1 MNLRRGAGKSLRS
14 PPLYEKSRRAAGYH
28 APMFSYR
35 HAFHAGNHADV
46 LKHLTLIAVL
56 RHLMKK
62 DPAIQL
68 VDTHAGAGIYRLH
81 GEIADKSGEAA
92 DGFLKLVARRQDDW
106 PEALQDYLAVVQSF
120 NTTSQWQHYPG
131 SPFIIWHLMQDATRA
146 ASRDKLKVFEMH
158 PTDQKLLRQNIE
170 ALAAARQVSSR
181 SVQMQMGDGFEALK
195 ALLPPP
201 VSSGGSRRACV
212 LIDPSYEIK
221 NDYGRVQT
229 TVQDALKRFPTGT
242 YLVWYPI
249 IGRPEAHD
257 LPRRL
262 KNITQAAGKDWL
274 HATLAIG
281 RGPGDSGGLSA
292 SGMFVVNPPFTLKDQ
307 LKAALPLLLETLGR
321 GSGQGHTLEV
331 GG

>member
-1 MNLRRGAGKSLRS
+1 MNLRRGARNSLRS
-14 PPLYEKSRRAAGYH
+14 PPLYEKSRRVAGYH
-28 APMFSYR
+28 GPMFSYR

-62 DPAIQL
+62 DPAIQF
-68 VDTHAGAGIYRLH
+68 VDTHAGAGMYRLH
-81 GEIADKSGEAA
+81 SEMAGKSGEAA
-92 DGFLKLVARRQDDW
+92 DGFLKLVAQRQKDW
-106 PEALQDYLAVVQSF
+106 PEALQDYLGVVESF
-120 NTTSQWQHYPG
+120 NNPSQWQHYPG
-131 SPFIIWHLMQDATRA
+131 SPFVIWHLMQDAARV

-170 ALAAARQVSSR
+170 ALAATRQVSAR

-221 NDYGRVQT
+221 NDYARVQA
-229 TVQDALKRFPTGT
+229 TVQDALKRFATGT
-242 YLVWYPI
+242 YMVWYPI
-249 IGRPEAHD
+249 IGRQEAHD

-262 KNITQAAGKDWL
+262 KNIAQAAGKDWL
-274 HATLAIG
+274 HATLSIG
-281 RGPGDSGGLSA
+281 RGPGDDSGLNA
-292 SGMFVVNPPFTLKDQ
+292 SGMWMVNPPFTLKDQ
-307 LKAALPLLLETLGR
+307 LKAVLPVLVDTLGR
-321 GSGQGHTLEV
+321 GVGQGHTLEV

>member
-1 MNLRRGAGKSLRS
+1 M
-14 PPLYEKSRRAAGYH
+14 P
-28 APMFSYR
+28 PMFSYR

-46 LKHLTLIAVL
+46 LKHLTLIAVV

-62 DPAIQL
+62 EPAIQF
-68 VDTHAGAGIYRLH
+68 VDTHAGAGLYRLH
-81 GEIADKSGEAA
+81 GEQADKSGEAA
-92 DGFLKLVARRQDDW
+92 DGFLKLAAHAQADW
-106 PEALQDYLAVVQSF
+106 PEPLRDYLDVVQSF
-120 NTTSQWQHYPG
+120 NPPGIWQHYPG
-131 SPFIIWHLMQDATRA
+131 SPFVVWHLMQDAERV
-146 ASRDKLKVFEMH
+146 ASRDRLKVFEMH

-170 ALAAARQVSSR
+170 ALGKTRDVSTR

-201 VSSGGSRRACV
+201 VSGAGSRRACV

-221 NDYGRVQT
+221 TDYARVQA
-229 TVQDALKRFPTGT
+229 TVQDALKRFATGT

-262 KNITQAAGKDWL
+262 KNMTQQAGKDWL
-274 HATLAIG
+274 HATLSIG
-281 RGPGDSGGLSA
+281 RGPGDSTGLNA
-292 SGMFVVNPPFTLKDQ
+292 SGMFVINPPFTLKDQ
-307 LKAALPLLLETLGR
+307 LKACLPLLVETLGR
-321 GSGQGHTLEV
+321 GVGQGQSVEF